1 MKKKY
6 PDFPNYSAFRRRLM
20 LVTGILWL
28 GVTTLIAQNTFQ
40 YTGTVSDKTGETLP
54 GVSVV
59 VKGTVNGAATDIQG
73 GYKITSTRST
83 EILVF
88 SFVGYVTQEIETPA
102 GIPLKVVLASSA
114 VGLSELVVIGYGTQ
128 KKSVVTGAINLDAI
142 KSRLNKLQNTQ
153 RTTVELWKPAPGKH
167 TIRLVPYKFNKE
179 NPFIE
184 LYFHYNINNKTYLS
198 PMSFGRPDPIVEFAD
213 KLKRMGDKED
223 WKAAKKME
231 PKLRTFVPVLVR
243 GEEGEGVKFW
253 GFGKTVYQEILGY
266 MADADYGDITD
277 PNEGRDITVEV
288 VSAEDSG
295 TSYPVTTIR
304 VKPKETPLAVSKED
318 TDKYLNN
325 QKEITE
331 LYSELTYAELKNVLE
346 GWLNPS
352 AASEDEK
359 SASAE
364 TLSSTANNDDE
375 APFDTTPSKPEV
387 TPAKKLDDVA
397 SAFDDLFNS

>member
-1 MKKKY
+1 M
-6 PDFPNYSAFRRRLM
+6 
-20 LVTGILWL
+20 
-28 GVTTLIAQNTFQ
+28 
-40 YTGTVSDKTGETLP
+40 
-54 GVSVV
+54 
-59 VKGTVNGAATDIQG
+59 
-73 GYKITSTRST
+73 
-83 EILVF
+83 
-88 SFVGYVTQEIETPA
+88 
-102 GIPLKVVLASSA
+102 
-114 VGLSELVVIGYGTQ
+114 
-128 KKSVVTGAINLDAI
+128 AINLDAI

-184 LYFHYNINNKTYLS
+184 LYFHYNVNNKTYLS

-266 MADADYGDITD
+266 MADPDYGDITD

-304 VKPKETPLAVSKED
+304 VKPKETPLAATKEE
-318 TDKYLNN
+318 TDKFING
-325 QKEITE
+325 QTEITD
-331 LYSELTYAELKNVLE
+331 LYQELTYSELKNVLE

-352 AASEDEK
+352 ANGDEDT
-359 SASAE
+359 STAAAE
-364 TLSSTANNDDE
+364 TLASTAKNDE
-375 APFDTTPSKPEV
+375 APFDVDETKSAPKESP
-387 TPAKKLDDVA
+387 KKIDDVA